1 MEDSLMQIEEG
12 LEYRFLY
19 NDDFDSMHL
28 LLSLI
33 DHEHKLSNVQPRYQL
48 MKRLGTSLKRALKS
62 RKDSDYI
69 IQAIRKRIN
78 DDVNRLE
85 LAVFLKG
92 YANGLHASFYVDRME
107 RLALQEFGEHE
118 LSHRH
123 QLYHTAKS
131 GKVMGLQSAV
141 FRTIKMETK
150 ELQNARQ
157 LSNMYCKRVLRG
169 KIYGLNDVLD
179 TQIVLDFEHLTHLKV
194 EEEKLTMKELTF
206 LYSKICHYL
215 YNNIAKV
222 YKYAYW
228 NGINDAVLERYAK

>member
-1 MEDSLMQIEEG
+1 MADQLMQIEEG

-19 NDDFDSMHL
+19 DDDFDSMHL
-28 LLSLI
+28 LLSII
-33 DHEHKLSNVQPRYQL
+33 DHEHKLSNIQPQYQL
-48 MKRLGTSLKRALKS
+48 MKRLGTSLKRMLKA
-62 RKDSDYI
+62 RKDRDYI

-85 LAVFLKG
+85 LAVFIKG

-107 RLALQEFGEHE
+107 RLALSEWDEAE
-118 LSHRH
+118 LSQRH

-141 FRTIKMETK
+141 FRYIKMETH
-150 ELQNARQ
+150 ELENARQ
-157 LSNMYCKRVLRG
+157 LSNIYSKRVLRR
-169 KIYGLNDVLD
+169 KIYSLNDVLD

-194 EEEKLTMKELTF
+194 EEEKLTMKELTCI
-206 LYSKICHYL
+206 YSKICHYL

-228 NGINDAVLERYAK
+228 DGVNDAVLERYAK